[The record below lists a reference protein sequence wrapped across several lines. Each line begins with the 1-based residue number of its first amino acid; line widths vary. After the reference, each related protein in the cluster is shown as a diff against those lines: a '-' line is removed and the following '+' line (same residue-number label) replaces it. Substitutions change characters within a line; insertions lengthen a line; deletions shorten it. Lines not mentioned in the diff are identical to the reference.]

1 MRVEWVDQGD
11 MESCVVELNGQGAM
25 EARGTGGHQCED
37 GFRWGPIAQI
47 NHLGAQLGGHDRPD
61 IIAGTDDLEIR
72 EDFGD
77 LLAALIY
84 LGEDVLREAGVDE
97 PAGLKEFDNLL
108 VVHETG
114 GE

>member
-1 MRVEWVDQGD
+1 MKA
-11 MESCVVELNGQGAM
+11 CGAG
-25 EARGTGGHQCED
+25 RHQRENRL
-37 GFRWGPIAQI
+37 RWSPITQI

-61 IIAGTDDLEIR
+61 IVAAADDLEIR

-77 LLAALIY
+77 LLSALVY
-84 LGEDVLREAGVDE
+84 LGEDVLGEAGVDE
-97 PAGLKEFDNLL
+97 PAGLEEFDNLC